1 LAPTADVGSIVI
13 NNNNLYIYF
22 WVV

>member
-13 NNNNLYIYF
+13 NSNNLYIYF